1 MTLAEVPTVAS
12 VSAQLEQNPHYLRIK
27 KLLIFTCTGTW
38 ETHPER
44 LAAIDLRDLVAKT
57 LEVRPTMRE
66 LRPTLEN
73 LVRSLNK
80 PVEYL
85 PVAETILRSMAVLY
99 PDEDPTEWFRT
110 QPPRPQTS
118 VLPPQEWFDLRL
130 ELVNRTNPLRIK
142 ILIARTLRQGEVTPP
157 TTPWLMVKGLELE
170 RLLSDLLLACP
181 DYQELRQRLET
192 AAMQLEEPEEYQQ
205 VVGTLLEVLQPVYQR
220 LQKLQTISDV
230 AVPETNWP
238 PPAESSV
245 VVGPAPQVLP
255 QPEPVPN
262 QPPTA
267 AVAVDSALQVLS
279 EPEPPVP
286 EPPAAGARVSDLL
299 QQELQGLSTEA
310 ELRRLVSTAVHQ
322 MMGDM
327 EQVFRTLEVDLET
340 AARHLP
346 PTTRYRYLREFVSQV
361 QEMADRFAQIIQR
374 LEQRGQ

>member
-1 MTLAEVPTVAS
+1 
-12 VSAQLEQNPHYLRIK
+12 
-27 KLLIFTCTGTW
+27 
-38 ETHPER
+38 
-44 LAAIDLRDLVAKT
+44 
-57 LEVRPTMRE
+57 
-66 LRPTLEN
+66 
-73 LVRSLNK
+73 
-80 PVEYL
+80 
-85 PVAETILRSMAVLY
+85 
-99 PDEDPTEWFRT
+99 
-110 QPPRPQTS
+110 
-118 VLPPQEWFDLRL
+118 
-130 ELVNRTNPLRIK
+130 
-142 ILIARTLRQGEVTPP
+142 
-157 TTPWLMVKGLELE
+157 
-170 RLLSDLLLACP
+170 
-181 DYQELRQRLET
+181 
-192 AAMQLEEPEEYQQ
+192 
-205 VVGTLLEVLQPVYQR
+205 LQPVYQR